1 MSLVAGVEGRRAHKV
16 IWRQAENARV
26 FVSRVDWVAVTS
38 GQKREIRVYGHAG
51 GKRDLPHPCVLYSP
65 HPATGEIST
74 ALGMVTDRWVEPLGA
89 ISSESLE
96 LEGFPGDF
104 TGFRRYFAA
113 RYPKGGFRP
122 LAKVIVYRLRP
133 MTERDA
139 ADVREELWR
148 RLYGQFA

>member
-16 IWRQAENARV
+16 TWRKAENARV
-26 FVSRVDWVAVTS
+26 FVARVDWVAVTS

-51 GKRDLPHPCVLYSP
+51 GNRPLPHPCVLYSP
-65 HPATGEIST
+65 HPTTGEIST

-89 ISSESLE
+89 ISAESLE

-104 TGFRRYFAA
+104 AGFRRYFAQ

-122 LAKVIVYRLRP
+122 LAKVIAYRVRP
-133 MTERDA
+133 MTAEDVERESA
-139 ADVREELWR
+139 AIWD